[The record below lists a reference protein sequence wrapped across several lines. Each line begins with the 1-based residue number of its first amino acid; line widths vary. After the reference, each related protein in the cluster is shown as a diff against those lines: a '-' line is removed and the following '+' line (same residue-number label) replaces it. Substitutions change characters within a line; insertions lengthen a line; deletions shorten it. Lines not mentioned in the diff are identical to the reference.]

1 MNSRLIVRATPDIFP
16 VASQSV
22 DDTRRAGAEFAATL
36 KPGDVI
42 ALEGDLG
49 TGKTE
54 FARGACEAL
63 GVGGNLVTSPT
74 FTIVNEYEG
83 TETTIFHIDA
93 YRLKSET
100 EFFDLGYEEYFLG
113 DAISFVEWPDRLPT
127 ILSGEHV
134 IRIRFEH
141 CGGSQRTISMQ

>member
-1 MNSRLIVRATPDIFP
+1 VNTRLAVRATPDIFP

-22 DDTRRAGAEFAATL
+22 DDTRRVGAEFAAAL
-36 KPGDVI
+36 EPGDVI

-49 TGKTE
+49 AGKTE
-54 FARGACEAL
+54 FVRGACEAL
-63 GVGGNLVTSPT
+63 GVGGDLVTSPT
-74 FTIVNEYEG
+74 FTIVNEYKG

-113 DAISFVEWPDRLPT
+113 NAISFVEWPERLPT

-134 IRIRFEH
+134 IRVRLEH
-141 CGGSQRTISMQ
+141 RGGSQRTISIE